1 MTDETPLFIAPPPEH
16 WDEDFAQALIG
27 KTLMLGLTFLDD
39 DGELLERQQFFG
51 LVIEA
56 NDQTGIV
63 LDLLGEQ
70 DGDIYTLP
78 PQTSAITAAPPGVT
92 TLTGEAPDFVVNWT
106 IHGSPDESADGE
118 PANDEDQA

>member
-1 MTDETPLFIAPPPEH
+1 MTDETPLFIAPPTEH

-51 LVIEA
+51 VVIEA

-78 PQTSAITAAPPGVT
+78 PQTSAITATPPGVT
-92 TLTGEAPDFVVNWT
+92 TLAGEAPDFVVNWT

-118 PANDEDQA
+118 PANDED

>member
-1 MTDETPLFIAPPPEH
+1 MTDETPIFTAPPREH

-39 DGELLERQQFFG
+39 DGEVLERQQFFG
-51 LVIEA
+51 VVIEA
-56 NDQTGIV
+56 NDQAGIV

-78 PQTSAITAAPPGVT
+78 PQTSAITATPLGVT
-92 TLTGEAPDFVVNWT
+92 TLTGEAPDFVVNWA
-106 IHGSPDESADGE
+106 IHGSPDESADEG
-118 PANDEDQA
+118 PANNEG